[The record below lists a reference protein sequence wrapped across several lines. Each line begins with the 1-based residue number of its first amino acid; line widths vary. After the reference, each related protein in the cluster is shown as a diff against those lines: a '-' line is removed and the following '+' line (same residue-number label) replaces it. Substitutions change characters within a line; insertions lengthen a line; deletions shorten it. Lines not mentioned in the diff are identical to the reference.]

1 MEVDNNMEK
10 QEETFNNYIFD
21 RNDRVYA
28 DSKNIVIEG
37 MPLDSY
43 IVKILNSH
51 MRDVTNKLLDGRSL
65 MLLRESEGS
74 KKS

>member
-1 MEVDNNMEK
+1 MEK